1 MSDHTPRP
9 LWRGT
14 LRLALVSCPVA
25 LLPARHE
32 RNNLHF
38 HMINPDTGNR
48 VRMLTV
54 DAETGEELQ
63 RRDLVRGYEVEKDE
77 YVTLTE
83 EDFDSARVESS
94 RTLSLGKCVPR
105 DAVDPLHYDAGYYLV
120 PDGDE
125 NADVYAVLREALA
138 QSGMMALSRLVLFRR
153 ERAVAVMPQGDGM
166 VLHTLFEEGD
176 LHAAEDAFAEIG
188 RERPDRAM
196 VKLARQLIE
205 RQADEYDPADAEDRY
220 EARLRQLI
228 EAKREGQDLPPEEE
242 EAPRGNVIDLMTALK
257 RSLGQGG
264 RAGTAKAPPR
274 RAAASGKPRTGK
286 ASPGKA
292 GAGKASAGK
301 AGAGKAASGKA
312 AGRSGAKP
320 APKKSA
326 VKAKPAGKATAASR
340 GAGRAAPR
348 RRSA

>member
-1 MSDHTPRP
+1 MRDHSPRP

-63 RRDLVRGYEVEKDE
+63 RRDLLRGYEIEKDE

-105 DAVDPLHYDAGYYLV
+105 DAIDPLHYDAGYYLV

-166 VLHTLFEEGD
+166 VLHTLLEEGD
-176 LHAAEDAFAEIG
+176 LHAAEDAFADIPH
-188 RERPDRAM
+188 ERPDRAM

-228 EAKREGQDLPPEEE
+228 EAKREGQELEPEAE

-264 RAGTAKAPPR
+264 DAGGARRGTAKPSPR
-274 RAAASGKPRTGK
+274 RAAASGK
-286 ASPGKA
+286 AA
-292 GAGKASAGK
+292 GS
-301 AGAGKAASGKA
+301 KAAAKPASRKA
-312 AGRSGAKP
+312 AAKTSSKSTAKP
-320 APKKSA
+320 APKKPA
-326 VKAKPAGKATAASR
+326 AKAKPASR
-340 GAGRAAPR
+340 SGTPRAAPR

>member
-63 RRDLVRGYEVEKDE
+63 RRDLLRGYEVEKDE

-94 RTLSLGKCVPR
+94 RTLSLGKCIPR
-105 DAVDPLHYDAGYYLV
+105 DAIDPLHYDAGYYLV

-153 ERAVAVMPQGDGM
+153 ERAVAVMPRGDGM
-166 VLHTLFEEGD
+166 VLHTLLEEGD
-176 LHAAEDAFAEIG
+176 LHAAEDAFADIPH
-188 RERPDRAM
+188 ERPDRAM

-228 EAKREGQDLPPEEE
+228 EAKREGQELEPEEE

-257 RSLGQGG
+257 RSLGQAGG
-264 RAGTAKAPPR
+264 GDGGGGSRRGSAGTGSRGTTKPPPR
-274 RAAASGKPRTGK
+274 RATASSKAAPAKSKAKPAARKTTAK
-286 ASPGKA
+286 
-292 GAGKASAGK
+292 SAGQPP
-301 AGAGKAASGKA
+301 
-312 AGRSGAKP
+312 AKQA

-326 VKAKPAGKATAASR
+326 ATRAKPASKP
-340 GAGRAAPR
+340 AAPR